1 VQQPRSE
8 SKQKMPKT
16 CSQSRSEP
24 HKPRSPTRYCLLL
37 CRPGHR
43 RPWPV
48 VVAALWPLPALLSR
62 PVAAPA
68 AVFKMDNVP
77 PARARPLLHFYQA
90 APPMAPLQAPL
101 QTGSSV
107 SSNPSSEQTSSPW
120 RELLSPHAPV
130 PRRGIPPLSSL
141 LWHRH
146 GQGHNQPQP
155 PAVHVRNRG
164 RRRPPRVYDTWAPVA
179 SVSAQITDFCVMF

>member
-1 VQQPRSE
+1 
-8 SKQKMPKT
+8 MPKT
-16 CSQSRSEP
+16 GSQSRSEP
-24 HKPRSPTRYCLLL
+24 HKQRSPTRYCLLL

-101 QTGSSV
+101 QTGSLV

-130 PRRGIPPLSSL
+130 PRRGIPPLLLALASTRPGTQPAASSCCSREKPRRKKTSL
-141 LWHRH
+141 SQWHV
-146 GQGHNQPQP
+146 G
-155 PAVHVRNRG
+155 
-164 RRRPPRVYDTWAPVA
+164 PVPMW
-179 SVSAQITDFCVMF
+179 VCTLITDFCVVF